1 MASMSDLA
9 QKTEQLAELVEEFGL
24 ESAYWKG
31 DGWKVSLGQT
41 KPASGQVVA
50 GVAAPAAEPVRR
62 VKKEKKASAPE
73 AVKGNPITSPMMGIF
88 YGSPSPGS
96 PAYVTPGTTVT
107 TGDVVCLIE
116 AMKVFNE
123 ITSPYTGRVIKVL
136 AESGQLVQPGDVL
149 VLVE

>member
-24 ESAYWKG
+24 ESASWKG
-31 DGWKVSLGQT
+31 DGWKVSLGET
-41 KPASGQVVA
+41 KAAGGQVVA
-50 GVAAPAAEPVRR
+50 SVSTAGSEPVKR
-62 VKKEKKASAPE
+62 VRKEKKASAPE

-96 PAYVTPGTTVT
+96 AAFVAPGNTVT

>member
-1 MASMSDLA
+1 MAFMCDLA
-9 QKTEQLAELVEEFGL
+9 HKTEQLAELIEEFGL
-24 ESAYWKG
+24 ESASWKG
-31 DGWKVSLGQT
+31 EDWQVSLGQP
-41 KPASGQVVA
+41 KPSVGQVVA
-50 GVAAPAAEPVRR
+50 GAAAPSSEPVRR
-62 VKKEKKASAPE
+62 VKKEKKASASE

-96 PAYVTPGTTVT
+96 PAYVTQGGSVT

-123 ITSPYTGRVIKVL
+123 ITSPYTGKVIKVL

>member
-1 MASMSDLA
+1 MAFMSDLA

-24 ESAYWKG
+24 DSASWKG
-31 DGWKVSLGQT
+31 DGWKVTLGEA
-41 KPASGQVVA
+41 KPASGPVA
-50 GVAAPAAEPVRR
+50 VSAAVPGSEPVRR
-62 VKKEKKASAPE
+62 PKKERKASAPE

-96 PAYVTPGTTVT
+96 PAYVTPGSSVT

-123 ITSPYTGRVIKVL
+123 ITSPYTGKVIKVL